1 MTRHADHRE
10 RAETSI
16 PSRREVLRGGV
27 GVAAGLAAGA
37 GAALVPQAA
46 RAQIAGV
53 GVAQGT
59 LPGRTAPHT
68 LEGTSSD
75 ATPRRKQ
82 GVDVHAHYYPQ
93 AYLDVLAEGK
103 AFGGNYES
111 GPRGY
116 MLTAPGFSGGP
127 FPAKFTDLTLRL
139 ADMDAQGVRV
149 HALSLTRPMPYFGR
163 PDYAARLARAFNDAA
178 NAAHLQYPDR
188 FVGLAAL
195 PMSDRDAAIDEL
207 NRSAKLPGIRGV
219 YLGCNIEGRD
229 FSDPEFLPVFQRM
242 EALDLPLFL
251 HPNGAVGGKRF
262 DPYYLANILG
272 NPFDTTIAACHL
284 IYGGVMDKCPKLEI
298 CLPHA
303 GGAMPMLIGRMDH
316 GYAVRPDV
324 PALPRPPSEYLR
336 RFTYDTI
343 GHDARVV
350 RFLISEVGADR
361 VMLGSDYCLDM
372 GYLKPVQ
379 DLDVLNLPPR
389 DRDAILFGTASRML
403 KLSA

>member
-37 GAALVPQAA
+37 GAALAPHAA

-59 LPGRTAPHT
+59 LPGRTAAHT
-68 LEGTSSD
+68 LEGTSSA

-82 GVDVHAHYYPQ
+82 GVDIHAHYYPQ

-163 PDYAARLARAFNDAA
+163 PD
-178 NAAHLQYPDR
+178 
-188 FVGLAAL
+188 
-195 PMSDRDAAIDEL
+195 
-207 NRSAKLPGIRGV
+207 
-219 YLGCNIEGRD
+219 
-229 FSDPEFLPVFQRM
+229 
-242 EALDLPLFL
+242 
-251 HPNGAVGGKRF
+251 
-262 DPYYLANILG
+262 
-272 NPFDTTIAACHL
+272 
-284 IYGGVMDKCPKLEI
+284 
-298 CLPHA
+298 
-303 GGAMPMLIGRMDH
+303 
-316 GYAVRPDV
+316 
-324 PALPRPPSEYLR
+324 
-336 RFTYDTI
+336 
-343 GHDARVV
+343 
-350 RFLISEVGADR
+350 
-361 VMLGSDYCLDM
+361 
-372 GYLKPVQ
+372 
-379 DLDVLNLPPR
+379 
-389 DRDAILFGTASRML
+389 
-403 KLSA
+403 